1 MIQSEYT
8 SNEVMNFMMAQ
19 SKPQIPHPHDVTH
32 IKRDNLLNPIIAKDM
47 RPLGL
52 TENQYNIFDE
62 IQTILISVNG

>member
-32 IKRDNLLNPIIAKDM
+32 IKRDNLLNPIIAKDTFGANWEPIHYF
-47 RPLGL
+47 RRNPDGL
-52 TENQYNIFDE
+52 DSRQ
-62 IQTILISVNG
+62 